1 MFGKVKK
8 WLGIEGAKLELIL
21 PEEIF
26 ESAGSVTGKV
36 RFRSMNEQKVMSI
49 NLKLV
54 EKYSRGRRKSKLV
67 DEYILGEIKLTD
79 AFLIPA
85 NEFVEID
92 FSIPFNIV
100 KSEMDEMQGKN
111 IFAAGLVKAA
121 KWASGVNSTYRVEA
135 KAKVEG
141 VALDP
146 YAEGGV
152 ILI

>member
-36 RFRSMNEQKVMSI
+36 RFRSMNEQKVVSI
-49 NLKLV
+49 NLKLI

-67 DEYILGEIKLTD
+67 DEYVLGEIQLTD
-79 AFLIPA
+79 AFVIPV

-100 KSEMDEMQGKN
+100 KSEMDEIQDKN

-146 YAEGGV
+146 YAEKD
-152 ILI
+152 LKMS

>member
-26 ESAGSVTGKV
+26 ASAGSVTGKV
-36 RFRSMNEQKVMSI
+36 RFRSMNEQKVVSI
-49 NLKLV
+49 NLKLI

-67 DEYILGEIKLTD
+67 DEYILGEIELTD
-79 AFLIPA
+79 AFVIPA

-100 KSEMDEMQGKN
+100 KSEMDEIEGRN

-146 YAEGGV
+146 YAEKD
-152 ILI
+152 LKMS

>member
-8 WLGIEGAKLELIL
+8 WLGIEGAKMELIL
-21 PEEIF
+21 PDEIF

-36 RFRSMNEQKVMSI
+36 RFKSMNEQRVVRV
-49 NLKLV
+49 NLKLI
-54 EKYSRGRRKSKLV
+54 EKYSRGRKKSRLV
-67 DEYILGEIKLTD
+67 DEYTLGEIELTD
-79 AFLIPA
+79 SFLIPA
-85 NEFVEID
+85 NEIVEID
-92 FSIPFNIV
+92 FSIPFDIV
-100 KSEMDEMQGKN
+100 KSEMDEMQNKN

-146 YAEGGV
+146 FVEAD
-152 ILI
+152 LKLS

>member
-36 RFRSMNEQKVMSI
+36 RFRSMNEQKVVSI
-49 NLKLV
+49 KLKLV

-67 DEYILGEIKLTD
+67 DEYILGEIELTD
-79 AFLIPA
+79 TFMIPV

-121 KWASGVNSTYRVEA
+121 KWASGVNSIYRVEA

-146 YAEGGV
+146 YAEGDV
-152 ILI
+152 VLV

>member
-8 WLGIEGAKLELIL
+8 WLGIEGAKMELIL

-26 ESAGSVTGKV
+26 ESAGSVTGKI
-36 RFRSMNEQKVMSI
+36 RFRSMNEQKVMSV
-49 NLKLV
+49 NLKLL
-54 EKYSRGRRKSKLV
+54 EKYSRGRRKSRLV
-67 DEYILGEIKLTD
+67 DEYILGEIELTD
-79 AFLIPA
+79 SFVIPA

-100 KSEMDEMQGKN
+100 KSEMDEMQDKN

-135 KAKVEG
+135 KAKVDG

-146 YAEGGV
+146 FVETDL
-152 ILI
+152 ILV

>member
-8 WLGIEGAKLELIL
+8 WLGIEGAKMELIL

-26 ESAGSVTGKV
+26 ESAGSITGKI
-36 RFRSMNEQKVMSI
+36 RFRSMNEQRVVSV
-49 NLKLV
+49 NLKLI
-54 EKYSRGRRKSKLV
+54 EKYSRGRKKSRLV
-67 DEYILGEIKLTD
+67 DEYILGEIELTD
-79 AFLIPA
+79 SFVIPV

-92 FSIPFNIV
+92 FSIPFDFV
-100 KSEMDEMQGKN
+100 KSEMDEMENKN

-146 YAEGGV
+146 FVEKNL
-152 ILI
+152 ILS

>member
-26 ESAGSVTGKV
+26 ASAGSVTGKV
-36 RFRSMNEQKVMSI
+36 RFRSMNEQKVVSI
-49 NLKLV
+49 NLKLI
-54 EKYSRGRRKSKLV
+54 EKYSRGRQKSKLV
-67 DEYILGEIKLTD
+67 DEYILGEIELTD
-79 AFLIPA
+79 AFVIPA

-100 KSEMDEMQGKN
+100 KSEMDEIEGKN

-121 KWASGVNSTYRVEA
+121 KWVSGVNSTYRVEA

-146 YAEGGV
+146 YAEKD
-152 ILI
+152 LKMS

>member
-8 WLGIEGAKLELIL
+8 WLGIEGAKMELIL

-26 ESAGSVTGKV
+26 ESAGTITGKV

-49 NLKLV
+49 NLKLI
-54 EKYSRGRRKSKLV
+54 EKYSRGRRKSRLV
-67 DEYILGEIKLTD
+67 DEYIIGEIELTD
-79 AFLIPA
+79 SFVIPV

-92 FSIPFNIV
+92 FSIPFNLV
-100 KSEMDEMQGKN
+100 KSEMDEMEDKN

-121 KWASGVNSTYRVEA
+121 KWASGVNSTYRIEG

-146 YAEGGV
+146 YVESPL
-152 ILI
+152 ILS

>member
-21 PEEIF
+21 PEEIY

-36 RFRSMNEQKVMSI
+36 RFRSMNEQKVVSI
-49 NLKLV
+49 NLRLV
-54 EKYSRGRRKSKLV
+54 EKYSRGRKKSKLV
-67 DEYILGEIKLTD
+67 DEYILGEIELTD
-79 AFLIPA
+79 TFVIPV

-111 IFAAGLVKAA
+111 VFAAGLVRAA

-146 YAEGGV
+146 YAEGEV
-152 ILI
+152 KLV

>member
-8 WLGIEGAKLELIL
+8 WLGIEGAKMELIL

-26 ESAGSVTGKV
+26 QSAGTVTGKV
-36 RFRSMNEQKVMSI
+36 RFRSMNEQKVTRI
-49 NLKLV
+49 NLKLI
-54 EKYSRGRRKSKLV
+54 ERYSRGRRKSKLV
-67 DEYILGEIKLTD
+67 DEYVLGEIELAD
-79 AFLIPA
+79 SFIIPA

-92 FSIPFNIV
+92 FSIPFKIV
-100 KSEMDEMQGKN
+100 KSEMDEIQDKN

-121 KWASGVNSTYRVEA
+121 KWASGVSSTFRVEG

-146 YAEGGV
+146 YAEGEV
-152 ILI
+152 SLV

>member
-8 WLGIEGAKLELIL
+8 WLGIEGAKMELIL

-36 RFRSMNEQKVMSI
+36 RFRSMNEQKVI
-49 NLKLV
+49 RVNLKLI
-54 EKYSRGRRKSKLV
+54 EKYSRGRKKSKLV
-67 DEYILGEIKLTD
+67 DEYVLGEIELTN
-79 AFLIPA
+79 AFVIPA
-85 NEFVEID
+85 NDPVEID
-92 FSIPFNIV
+92 FSIPFKIV
-100 KSEMDEMQGKN
+100 KSEMDEMQDKN

-121 KWASGVNSTYRVEA
+121 KWASGVSSNYRVEA

-146 YAEGGV
+146 FVEKTLV
-152 ILI
+152 LT